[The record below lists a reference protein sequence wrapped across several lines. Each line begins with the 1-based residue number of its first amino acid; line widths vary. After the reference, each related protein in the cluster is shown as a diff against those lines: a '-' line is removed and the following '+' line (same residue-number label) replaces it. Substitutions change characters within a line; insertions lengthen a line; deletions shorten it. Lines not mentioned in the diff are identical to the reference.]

1 MGWKICPY
9 GNSETKTVHL
19 CQNDGISQTPIPIIA
34 GTLGESHML
43 IASILV
49 ALLVIL
55 STLTHYE
62 VLRLLSASLPRLRI
76 LPRARLLVVLFG
88 TFVGH
93 LLEISYYALAYYFLK
108 DHFDLGNFGGNFADT
123 FSSYLY
129 FSAETYTTIGLGDI
143 YPLGPLRLITG
154 IEALNG
160 LLLIG
165 WSASFTYIAMQK
177 FWKIN
182 EEN

>member
-1 MGWKICPY
+1 MSVCI
-9 GNSETKTVHL
+9 
-19 CQNDGISQTPIPIIA
+19 
-34 GTLGESHML
+34 TL
-43 IASILV
+43 IQ
-49 ALLVIL
+49 
-55 STLTHYE
+55 
-62 VLRLLSASLPRLRI
+62 
-76 LPRARLLVVLFG
+76 PRARLLVVLFG
-88 TFVGH
+88 TFFGH
-93 LLEISYYALAYYFLK
+93 LLGISFYAMAYYFARN
-108 DHFDLGNFGGNFADT
+108 HYGLGNFGGNIYDS

-177 FWKIN
+177 YWNIR
-182 EEN
+182 EID

>member
-1 MGWKICPY
+1 
-9 GNSETKTVHL
+9 
-19 CQNDGISQTPIPIIA
+19 
-34 GTLGESHML
+34 ML
-43 IASILV
+43 IASIFA

-55 STLTHYE
+55 STFTHYE
-62 VLRLLSASLPRLRI
+62 VLRLLSVYVPRIRI
-76 LPRARLLVVLFG
+76 RPRARLLAVLLG
-88 TFVGH
+88 TFFGH
-93 LLEISYYALAYYFLK
+93 LLEISFYALAYYFLK
-108 DHFDLGNFGGNFADT
+108 DRFGLGSFGGEFVDN

-165 WSASFTYIAMQK
+165 WSASFTHLAMQK
-177 FWKIN
+177 FWNIR
-182 EEN
+182 ERD